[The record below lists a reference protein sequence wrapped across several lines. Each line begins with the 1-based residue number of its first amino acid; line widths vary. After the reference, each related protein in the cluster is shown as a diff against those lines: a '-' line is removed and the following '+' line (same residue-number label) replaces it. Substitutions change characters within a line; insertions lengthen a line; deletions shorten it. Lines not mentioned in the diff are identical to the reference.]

1 MRFGVTTLLAAVLS
15 VPACRPD
22 EAGEAQPRE
31 QPSRASASAAEQKR
45 TPSGSASKDLPL
57 GRSTVDVEMRNV
69 HLRLD
74 ANLALDIQHLRGR
87 LVSVKTG
94 APPVF
99 DDPSSYEIN
108 VDSARVALTAASL
121 EWLMNTYVFHGPR
134 APLKDI
140 KVGFEDGKLSQKGVM
155 RKGVNIPFS
164 VVAEVSAAPDGTL
177 RIHTVQQKAA
187 GMPAGGLLDFFGIEL
202 DDLIS
207 VRDTYGLRV
216 EDNDIFVDPSRVL
229 PPPRVRGHLT
239 AARIDGS
246 RLVQVFGP
254 GQRSAGTLAPPA
266 PTGNYLYF
274 KRGTLRFG
282 RLTMNETDL
291 QLIDADPKDPFDF
304 FPRHYEGQL
313 VAGYSKNTRSGG
325 LMTFMPDHD
334 ELIRNPRL
342 DLTRGLRRIG
352 SSTAGR

>member
-1 MRFGVTTLLAAVLS
+1 VRLGLPTLLAAALS
-15 VPACRPD
+15 VPACRPAQTGD
-22 EAGEAQPRE
+22 AQPRE
-31 QPSRASASAAEQKR
+31 QPSAAEQKR
-45 TPSGSASKDLPL
+45 AFSGSASKDPRVDR
-57 GRSTVDVEMRNV
+57 GTVDVEMRNV

-74 ANLALDIQHLRGR
+74 PALALDIQHLRGR

-94 APPVF
+94 VPPVF
-99 DDPSSYEIN
+99 DDPSSYEID
-108 VDSARVALTAASL
+108 VDSAHVALTAASL
-121 EWLMNTYVFHGPR
+121 EWLMNRYVFHGPR

-140 KVGFEDGKLSQKGVM
+140 EVRFEDGRLSQKGLM

-177 RIHTVQQKAA
+177 RIHALKRKAA
-187 GMPAGGLLDFFGIEL
+187 GMPAGRLLDFFGVEL

-207 VRDTYGLRV
+207 ARDTYGLRV

-229 PPPRVRGHLT
+229 PPPRVRGRLT

-246 RLVQVFGP
+246 QLVQVFGP
-254 GQRSAGTLAPPA
+254 GQQRAATLAPPA

-282 RLTMNETDL
+282 RLTMNDTDL

-304 FPRHYEGQL
+304 FPERYQGQL

-325 LMTFMPDHD
+325 LMTIMPDHD
-334 ELIRNPRL
+334 ELVRNPRL

-352 SSTAGR
+352 SATGRR